1 MADEMTVN
9 EQELVRHVETLQNK
23 VEQLEGDLAM
33 RDAEIDKLE
42 NKIGDFQALEQ
53 DAQNTIKDLEY
64 LDREKD
70 DEIWKLEQEIE
81 SLKRRIGQQII

>member
-33 RDAEIDKLE
+33 RDAETPPAVV
-42 NKIGDFQALEQ
+42 NAPP
-53 DAQNTIKDLEY
+53 A
-64 LDREKD
+64 
-70 DEIWKLEQEIE
+70 
-81 SLKRRIGQQII
+81 

>member
-1 MADEMTVN
+1 MAEEMTVN

-42 NKIGDFQALEQ
+42 NTIGDFQTLEQ
-53 DAQNTIKDLEY
+53 DAQNTIKDFKY

-70 DEIWKLEQEIE
+70 DKIWKLEQEIE
-81 SLKRRIGQQII
+81 SLKDELDSK

>member
-1 MADEMTVN
+1 MAEEMTVN

-42 NKIGDFQALEQ
+42 NTIGDFQTQQ
-53 DAQNTIKDLEY
+53 DAQNTIKDF
-64 LDREKD
+64 K
-70 DEIWKLEQEIE
+70 IWKLEREIE
-81 SLKRRIGQQII
+81 SLKDELDSK

>member
-1 MADEMTVN
+1 MAEEMTVN

-70 DEIWKLEQEIE
+70 DKIWKLEQEID
-81 SLKRRIGQQII
+81 SLKDELDSK

>member
-70 DEIWKLEQEIE
+70 DKIWKLEQEIE